1 MRRGAPGSR
10 GLAAALMARLFVR
23 ILGATLACFCTCDA
37 RALALPLQCVTAR
50 DRRPWARGGRSQAGH
65 RWLSRPPGEL
75 SQGCDLAQGQEQ
87 TRPTRPVRSRF
98 ERRGPVRS
106 SRIWGPGS
114 RSGADLTPEMQYCAS
129 KKMAKM
135 EQMCGRE
142 NRTPA
147 ATGVKKSGVALA
159 FRPPATVSS
168 DCCGSLRCFD
178 CVARNTARRTD
189 MPWPAH
195 AESPSGPG
203 QAASLR
209 SPISAVSQAR
219 QYSVAR
225 LRRLTVS

>member
-1 MRRGAPGSR
+1 MTHLLKITSHIGVADRRAWATVRLPWRCILLRNHQPPLVPELPSYAP
-10 GLAAALMARLFVR
+10 
-23 ILGATLACFCTCDA
+23 ATPQ
-37 RALALPLQCVTAR
+37 RPALAPTAVGDDTHSPYQMVHVFSSGTTFR
-50 DRRPWARGGRSQAGH
+50 EGR
-65 RWLSRPPGEL
+65 E
-75 SQGCDLAQGQEQ
+75 
-87 TRPTRPVRSRF
+87 
-98 ERRGPVRS
+98 
-106 SRIWGPGS
+106 
-114 RSGADLTPEMQYCAS
+114 S

-147 ATGVKKSGVALA
+147 ATGVKRSGVALA

-168 DCCGSLRCFD
+168 DCRGNLRFFD

-209 SPISAVSQAR
+209 QSVQSVR
-219 QYSVAR
+219 LGSVAS
-225 LRRLTVS
+225 TAH